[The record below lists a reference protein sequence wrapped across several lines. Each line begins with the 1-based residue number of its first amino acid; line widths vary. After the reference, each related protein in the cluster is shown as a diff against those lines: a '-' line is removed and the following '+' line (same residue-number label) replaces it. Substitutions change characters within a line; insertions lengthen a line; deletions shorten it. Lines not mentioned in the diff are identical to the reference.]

1 MEPETGPRRGVAP
14 VTPVRVWIS
23 RLGTAR
29 NDVEGTLTLTP
40 THLRFDHRRGT
51 DHEHVPLSAIRKV
64 SRPLGSPVLSVEYA
78 KDDEHVRLA
87 FFFAQPPPVDLGAP
101 EFQTRRK
108 RSDNAGFMWN
118 QSGDVAAVVKSWRNA
133 IRQAVRAA
141 RRD

>member
-1 MEPETGPRRGVAP
+1 MEPETGPRQDVAP

-40 THLRFDHRRGT
+40 THLRFDHRRGA
-51 DHEHVPLSAIRKV
+51 DHEHVPLAAIRKV
-64 SRPLGSPVLSVEYA
+64 SRPLGSPVLSVEYTR
-78 KDDEHVRLA
+78 DGELVRLA

-118 QSGDVAAVVKSWRNA
+118 QGGS
-133 IRQAVRAA
+133 
-141 RRD
+141 